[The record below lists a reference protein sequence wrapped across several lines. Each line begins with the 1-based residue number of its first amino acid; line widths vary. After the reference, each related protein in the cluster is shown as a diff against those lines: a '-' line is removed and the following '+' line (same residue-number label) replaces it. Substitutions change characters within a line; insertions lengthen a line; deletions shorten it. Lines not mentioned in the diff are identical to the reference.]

1 MHGAGLLNRDIV
13 GLTEPRRG
21 LGDGLEHR
29 LDVGREAA
37 DHTKDLACRALAAA
51 ILRLVVRVV
60 FVPFLGVGA

>member
-29 LDVGREAA
+29 LMSVGKLLI
-37 DHTKDLACRALAAA
+37 T
-51 ILRLVVRVV
+51 
-60 FVPFLGVGA
+60 